1 MNFYNLKNQDIN
13 FRKTIIKNL
22 SFLLKKGQFIMG
34 KEVYLL
40 EKKLSKFVGSKY
52 CVSTSSGTDA
62 LLLALMAIKIKKE
75 MKLLQLLSLL
85 FRLLR

>member
-1 MNFYNLKNQDIN
+1 MNEKKIIYYKKFNNWKKIYLMNFYNLKNQDIN

-40 EKKLSKFVGSKY
+40 EKKLSKFVG
-52 CVSTSSGTDA
+52 
-62 LLLALMAIKIKKE
+62 
-75 MKLLQLLSLL
+75 
-85 FRLLR
+85 